1 MMPCRCDMR
10 APKRILFVENGI
22 GYGGAIIC
30 LRHLVRNLDR
40 TRFEP
45 MVLTG
50 RSGPLYRDI
59 ANDATWRCIPDR
71 IIDVPA
77 LRIRL
82 ERHALPARHRPLGWV
97 LNQVLSRTDDLVNFL
112 PCLLRTLVLMLRWKP
127 DMVHLNNEPLCNRA
141 ALLAAWLLRIPTVA
155 HVRGEQRGSLLMH
168 GLFRLPNRFVTV
180 SDWIADGVRR
190 IGVPAGKIAR
200 IYDGIEL
207 HKLDLHAD
215 GQSLRRQWGIAPTAF
230 TVGLVGLLIP
240 WKGQRLFLEAGR
252 SLLASNPDL
261 VLVLVG
267 GTPDECRDYEAGLH
281 EQTRQ
286 DPFRGRVFFAGH
298 VQDMSAAYR
307 ALDVVVS
314 ASTTPEPLGTVV
326 IESMTLARPLVAPAH
341 GGALEMVEHE
351 RTGLLFEPGNAAALA
366 TQIQRLLDSPALCV
380 TLGQAAR
387 QKALQTFSIEDH
399 VKRIETV
406 FAHNLAQDIE

>member
-1 MMPCRCDMR
+1 MHTR
-10 APKRILFVENGI
+10 KRILFVENGI

-82 ERHALPARHRPLGWV
+82 DRHALPARNRPLAWG
-97 LNQVLSRTDDLVNFL
+97 LNQILSRIDDLVNFL
-112 PCLLRTLVLMLRWKP
+112 PSLLRTLVLMLRWKP

-190 IGVPAGKIAR
+190 IGVPATKIER

-215 GQSLRRQWGIAPTAF
+215 GLSLRHQWGITPTAF

-240 WKGQRLFLEAGR
+240 WKGQPLFLEAGR

-281 EQTRQ
+281 AQARQ
-286 DPFRGRVFFAGH
+286 DPFRGRVYFAGH

-366 TQIQRLLDSPALCV
+366 AQIQRLHDSQALRA

-399 VKRIETV
+399 VKRIEAV
-406 FAHNLAQDIE
+406 FAHNLGQDIE